1 MAIDIKLPDV
11 GDEDIEDVTI
21 NRWLVSEGDE
31 VSEGDVLLEVATDK
45 VDTEVAATAS
55 GTILKLNFGEGEL
68 VEIDAVLG
76 QIGEAGEETNGAS
89 GGDSQAAGEA
99 EDDSSSDREAQAAE
113 QSGKWEASQAE
124 ASAGAGD
131 ASGSSSAP
139 SDDASSNGSSS
150 KDSSSDSGSAS
161 GGASGETIEVRLPQ
175 DDEIED
181 VTINRWLV
189 SEGDKVS
196 VGDVLLEVATDKV
209 DTEIPSPAEG
219 TVLKLNYGEGEL
231 VDITA
236 VVAILGP
243 EGASVGE
250 SGGGGEPE
258 SQTKSSGGASDDQE
272 AAEQSGKWEAPQTQ
286 TEQEMAN
293 KAETNGADVK
303 ASPVARRV
311 AEDRGVSLGQING
324 TGPGGQITKDDV
336 VAFAEGGGHAS
347 GNGGQSGSGEALP
360 GDLADVA
367 PLAVTR
373 LAAEYNIDLDEI
385 ARDRPFSALTKY
397 DVLSAIAT
405 REAGEPVTVER
416 SFEIPERQP
425 TQQVAPAQ
433 EEQSQ
438 EQQAQPEAKAQPSQS
453 RPKQDKAPAKQPA
466 KSAASDTGD
475 AELVKPTRMRQI
487 IARNTFESLQS
498 SPQLTTW
505 HDVDMTSVI
514 QHRKASKKEFASQGV
529 NLTVTAY
536 LIAATVEGLKAVPA
550 ANGKWTDDG
559 IRIPRTYNVGMAASL
574 PADEHG
580 LGGLIVP
587 VIHNAGDL
595 NLMGIAR
602 QVNELAE
609 KARSN
614 KLTGRDLQGGTFTLT
629 NYGTSGSVFQTPII
643 HEGQAGIL
651 GTGATE
657 KRAVVVSNGHPLEAN
672 MGDYLAFKPMMTLAF
687 TFDHR
692 VLDGGTADAF
702 CVAVKQ
708 ALEGW
713 S

>member
-1 MAIDIKLPDV
+1 M
-11 GDEDIEDVTI
+11 
-21 NRWLVSEGDE
+21 
-31 VSEGDVLLEVATDK
+31 
-45 VDTEVAATAS
+45 
-55 GTILKLNFGEGEL
+55 
-68 VEIDAVLG
+68 
-76 QIGEAGEETNGAS
+76 
-89 GGDSQAAGEA
+89 
-99 EDDSSSDREAQAAE
+99 
-113 QSGKWEASQAE
+113 
-124 ASAGAGD
+124 
-131 ASGSSSAP
+131 
-139 SDDASSNGSSS
+139 
-150 KDSSSDSGSAS
+150 
-161 GGASGETIEVRLPQ
+161 RLPQ

-196 VGDVLLEVATDKV
+196 TGDVLLEVATDKV
-209 DTEIPSPAEG
+209 DTEIPSPADG
-219 TVLKLNYGEGEL
+219 TVLKLNFGEGEL

-243 EGASVGE
+243 EGASVGD
-250 SGGGGEPE
+250 SGSGQ
-258 SQTKSSGGASDDQE
+258 SQTKSSGASDSQG

-286 TEQEMAN
+286 SDQEMAN

-311 AEDRGVSLGQING
+311 AEDQGVSLGQING

-336 VAFAEGGGHAS
+336 MAFAEGGNQAS
-347 GNGGQSGSGEALP
+347 GDGGRSASGEALP

-373 LAAEYNIDLDEI
+373 LAAEYNIDLDEV
-385 ARDRPFSALTKY
+385 AQDKPFSALTKY

-416 SFEIPERQP
+416 SFKIPERGPQQQATP
-425 TQQVAPAQ
+425 QETQQKAAP
-433 EEQSQ
+433 S
-438 EQQAQPEAKAQPSQS
+438 QPEPAKSQA
-453 RPKQDKAPAKQPA
+453 KAPAKQPA
-466 KSAASDTGD
+466 KQAAPATGD

-505 HDVDMTSVI
+505 HDVDMTAVI
-514 QHRKASKKEFASQGV
+514 QHRKANKKEFASQNV

-559 IRIPRTYNVGMAASL
+559 IRIPRQYHIGMAASL
-574 PADEHG
+574 PADENG

-587 VIHNAGDL
+587 VIHNAGDM
-595 NLMGIAR
+595 NLLGIAR

-614 KLTGRDLQGGTFTLT
+614 KLTGPDLQGGTFTLT

-702 CVAVKQ
+702 CVAVKE

>member
-1 MAIDIKLPDV
+1 MATEVKLPDV
-11 GDEDIEDVTI
+11 GDEEIEDVTINRWLVSEGDEVSVGDVLLEVATDKVDTEVPATVGGTILKINFGEGELVAIDAVLALIGEAGEEAGNGAGDDSGEADSSAEQEAKTQAPQAKASSNSSDADDSSASDGSGESIEVRLPDTDEDLEDVTI

-45 VDTEVAATAS
+45 VDTEIPSPAS
-55 GTILKLNFGEGEL
+55 GTVLKLNFGEGE
-68 VEIDAVLG
+68 V
-76 QIGEAGEETNGAS
+76 
-89 GGDSQAAGEA
+89 
-99 EDDSSSDREAQAAE
+99 
-113 QSGKWEASQAE
+113 
-124 ASAGAGD
+124 
-131 ASGSSSAP
+131 
-139 SDDASSNGSSS
+139 
-150 KDSSSDSGSAS
+150 
-161 GGASGETIEVRLPQ
+161 
-175 DDEIED
+175 
-181 VTINRWLV
+181 
-189 SEGDKVS
+189 
-196 VGDVLLEVATDKV
+196 
-209 DTEIPSPAEG
+209 
-219 TVLKLNYGEGEL
+219 
-231 VDITA
+231 VDIKA
-236 VVAILGP
+236 VVAVIGP
-243 EGASVGE
+243 KGASVGRGKNGG
-250 SGGGGEPE
+250 SGD
-258 SQTKSSGGASDDQE
+258 KQE
-272 AAEQSGKWEAPQTQ
+272 ASAQSGEWEAPQTQ
-286 TEQEMAN
+286 SEQEMADKN
-293 KAETNGADVK
+293 EADSDEDLKV
-303 ASPVARRV
+303 SPVARRV
-311 AEDRGVSLGQING
+311 AEDKGVSLAQVNG

-336 VAFAEGGGHAS
+336 MAFAS
-347 GNGGQSGSGEALP
+347 GDGGQGNQRNGQQGKSSASGEALP

-367 PLAVTR
+367 PLVVAR
-373 LAAEYNIDLDEI
+373 LAAEYNIDLDDI
-385 ARDRPFSALTKY
+385 AQDKPFSALTKY

-416 SFEIPERQP
+416 NFKIPERQP
-425 TQQVAPAQ
+425 QQQAAPAQ
-433 EEQSQ
+433 AKSQ
-438 EQQAQPEAKAQPSQS
+438 E
-453 RPKQDKAPAKQPA
+453 KAPVKQAAKPA
-466 KSAASDTGD
+466 APDTGD
-475 AELVKPTRMRQI
+475 AVVVKPTRMRQI

-505 HDVDMTSVI
+505 HDVDMTAVI

-559 IRIPRTYNVGMAASL
+559 IRIPRAYNVGMAASL
-574 PADEHG
+574 PADEYG

-587 VIHNAGDL
+587 VIHNAGDM

-614 KLTGRDLQGGTFTLT
+614 KLTGGDLQGGTFTLT

-657 KRAVVVSNGHPLEAN
+657 KRAVVVSNGHPLEPN

-692 VLDGGTADAF
+692 VLDGATADAF
-702 CVAVKQ
+702 CVAVKE